1 MISTRWL
8 HEREPYW
15 RRLEELLDQVAR
27 RGFRSLTR
35 PELQEFGLLYRQI
48 AADLAI
54 VREDRGASRFAEYL
68 NQLLARAH
76 HTIYSPKG
84 QGPAASLRFFVRGFP
99 FVFRQNLASCLVSL
113 ALFAGAAS
121 FGAYLTYQNPE
132 FKTRILGPEMVDTI
146 DRRQMWT
153 HSIVAIKPVASSQIM
168 TNNMS
173 VALMTFAAGIT
184 GGAGTVYMLLLNGLM
199 LGVIGMACALSGM
212 SAPLWSFV
220 APHGV
225 LELPAI
231 VIAGGAG
238 LRLAQGLLFPGLLQR
253 RASIARAG
261 ADGVKLVLGCLPI
274 LVIAGIVEAFV
285 SPTDLGVALKFTL
298 AGSLFGLLFAY
309 LFWSRG
315 DNG

>member
-1 MISTRWL
+1 VISTRWL

-54 VREDRGASRFAEYL
+54 VREDRGAGRFAEYL

-76 HTIYSPKG
+76 HTIYSSKG
-84 QGPAASLRFFVRGFP
+84 YGPSAALRFFVSTFP
-99 FVFRQNLASCLVSL
+99 PVFRQNLAPCLVSL
-113 ALFAGAAS
+113 AVFAGAS
-121 FGAYLTYQNPE
+121 VLGAGLTYRDPD
-132 FKTRILGPEMVDTI
+132 FKTQILGPEMVETI

-153 HSIVAIKPVASSQIM
+153 HSIVAIKPVATSQIM

-173 VALMTFAAGIT
+173 VALMTFAAGVT
-184 GGAGTVYMLLLNGLM
+184 AGAGTLYLLLFNGLM

-212 SAPLWSFV
+212 SLPLWSFV

-238 LRLAQGLLFPGLLQR
+238 LRLAQGVLFPGLRHR
-253 RASIARAG
+253 RESIARAG
-261 ADGVKLVLGCLPI
+261 ADGVKLVLGCMPI
-274 LVIAGIVEAFV
+274 LVIAGVIEAFV
-285 SPTDLGVALKFTL
+285 SPTDLGVALKFTM
-298 AGSLFGLLFAY
+298 AASLFVLLLAY
-309 LFWSRG
+309 LFHERST
-315 DNG
+315 